1 MFLAGFV
8 AFGMIGRVMISHL
21 TNQQARLVIS
31 QG

>member
-8 AFGMIGRVMISHL
+8 AFGMIGLAMISHL
-21 TNQQARLVIS
+21 PNQQARLVIS